1 MKSLKDTGSFIEWI
15 SQMADAVAN
24 HGLWKIIKGTIAL
37 AFALIALNIA
47 LNPEIIFE
55 RFVKYKDELHQQEL
69 VERDIASEKIKYE
82 LRWLRETINADR
94 VWTIEFHNSM
104 YGLGGLPFKW
114 GIMNYEDIEPGI
126 IPISGEYGNFIL
138 TKYPLLSISED
149 VWCGSIEEVKDVDP
163 ALYHSLL
170 PNGVTYL
177 SFGFVYSEDSRIGV
191 IGATYCD
198 NEVPADLENYIK
210 KARVKLSIILSKN
223 GYQSKKN
230 T

>member
-1 MKSLKDTGSFIEWI
+1 MKTRFEIFEKVLAWVDKYGI
-15 SQMADAVAN
+15 
-24 HGLWKIIKGTIAL
+24 WKILKAG
-37 AFALIALNIA
+37 FATLFISYILVISF
-47 LNPEIIFE
+47 NPGIIFD
-55 RFVKYKDELHQQEL
+55 RFIKYKEELHQQEL

-82 LRWLRETINADR
+82 LRLLRETINADR
-94 VWTIEFHNSM
+94 VWTIEFHNST

-114 GIMNYEDIEPGI
+114 GVMNYEDIESGT
-126 IPISGEYGNFIL
+126 IPISGQYGDFIL
-138 TKYPLLSISED
+138 TRFPLLSISED
-149 VWCGSIEEVKDVDP
+149 TWCGSIEEVKDVDP
-163 ALYHSLL
+163 TLYHSLAS
-170 PNGVTYL
+170 NGVTYL

-230 T
+230 I

>member
-1 MKSLKDTGSFIEWI
+1 MKTRFEIFEKVLAWVDKYGI
-15 SQMADAVAN
+15 
-24 HGLWKIIKGTIAL
+24 WKILKAGFATIFISYVL
-37 AFALIALNIA
+37 VISF
-47 LNPEIIFE
+47 NPGIIYD
-55 RFVKYKDELHQQEL
+55 RFIKYKEELHQQEL

-82 LRWLRETINADR
+82 LELLRETINADR

-114 GIMNYEDIEPGI
+114 GIMNYENVEPGI
-126 IPISGEYGNFIL
+126 IPISGQYGDFVL
-138 TKYPLLSISED
+138 TRFPLLSISED
-149 VWCGSIEEVKDVDP
+149 TWCGNIEEVKELDP
-163 ALYHSLL
+163 TLYYSLL
-170 PNGVTYL
+170 SNGVTYL

-230 T
+230 I

>member
-1 MKSLKDTGSFIEWI
+1 MKTRFEIFEKVLAWVDKYGI
-15 SQMADAVAN
+15 
-24 HGLWKIIKGTIAL
+24 WKIIKAGFATIFISYVL
-37 AFALIALNIA
+37 VISF
-47 LNPEIIFE
+47 NPGIIYD
-55 RFVKYKDELHQQEL
+55 RFIKYKEELHQQEL

-82 LRWLRETINADR
+82 LKLLRETINADR

-114 GIMNYEDIEPGI
+114 GIMNYEDIEPGT
-126 IPISGEYGNFIL
+126 IPISGQYGDFVL
-138 TKYPLLSISED
+138 TRFPLLSISED

-163 ALYHSLL
+163 TLYHSLAS
-170 PNGVTYL
+170 NGVTYL

-230 T
+230 I